1 MLHLKMT
8 AALTLAAAALVVVAC
23 NESVE
28 PEAASGGRGPSL
40 ADAGV
45 TASAITDNGT
55 VRGTLDPGVRIMTH
69 PNRPIDVVSALIRL
83 DGDGD
88 GLVNGLSAPD
98 HVRWHTH
105 PGPTMGVVTGGEG
118 AAVTLYHAG
127 SCATHTYDVG
137 DAFVPPEGAHSAWNE
152 SGTDL
157 ILRATFLLPV
167 GSPPTV
173 FEPAE
178 FTDCGLP

>member
-1 MLHLKMT
+1 MLQFKTLSGL
-8 AALTLAAAALVVVAC
+8 AVVLAGALAIAC
-23 NESVE
+23 NEAVG
-28 PEAASGGRGPSL
+28 PDTAPGGRGASL
-40 ADAGV
+40 STVATAAIQVPDNV
-45 TASAITDNGT
+45 TA
-55 VRGTLDPGVRIMTH
+55 RGTLNPGVRIMTH

-88 GLVNGLSAPD
+88 GLVNGNPAPD

-105 PGPTMGVVTGGEG
+105 PGPTMGVVTGGAG
-118 AAVTLYHAG
+118 AAMTLYHAG
-127 SCATHTYDVG
+127 SCAQHVYAVG
-137 DAFVPPEGAHSAWNE
+137 DAFVPPVGTHSAWNK

-167 GSPPTV
+167 GAPPTV
-173 FEPAE
+173 FAPAE

>member
-1 MLHLKMT
+1 MLPFKSQAGLAALLTGAVVLACDRSVGPEASSSGLDASATT
-8 AALTLAAAALVVVAC
+8 AALAAAVPV
-23 NESVE
+23 
-28 PEAASGGRGPSL
+28 
-40 ADAGV
+40 DI
-45 TASAITDNGT
+45 TA
-55 VRGTLDPGVRIMTH
+55 RGTLDPGVRIMTH
-69 PNRPIDVVSALIRL
+69 PNRPIDVVSALIKL

-88 GLVNGLSAPD
+88 GLVNGNPASD

-105 PGPTMGVVTGGEG
+105 PGPTMGVVTGGAG

-127 SCATHTYDVG
+127 ACSQHVYSVG
-137 DAFVPPEGAHSAWNE
+137 DAFVPPVGIHSAWNE

-173 FEPAE
+173 FEPAD